1 MSRFRRG
8 RLRLP
13 AKMRIACLQ
22 FAPQVGDV
30 DNNLNR
36 ADSILSKANPED
48 LDLLVLPE
56 LAFSGYNF
64 KSLQHISP
72 FLEPSGS
79 GITSLWA
86 RTTALKYNCNV
97 VAGYP
102 EKADVSGSWP
112 TGPEYYN
119 SAIVVNE
126 EGETIANYRKSFLYY
141 TDESWALEGD
151 GFFEGFIPGL
161 GHTSIGICMD
171 LNPYKFRAPWHA
183 FEFGFHILHHESNFV
198 IVSMAW
204 MTREDSR
211 TFSRM
216 PNEPDVDTLT
226 YWVTRLEPLIRA
238 EKDTEI
244 IVVFCNRSG
253 MEDDAVYAGTS
264 AVVGVQDGEVKIY
277 GVLGRGE
284 KELLVVDTKNPP
296 YAKLVYRPEPEKP
309 LGVRSELQKTPSS
322 PASPGGPAP
331 SSSSSQGSASQR
343 GSSSHAPS
351 QPRSPPDGSS
361 TTSDTPRKSPQGR
374 QNAKQSKLPPKIQI
388 PISYA
393 PPPVLSGRAT
403 ADSPGSESVNLPT
416 PTAPSPTPL
425 SARPKLAFP
434 QSPLSESWEAN
445 SPVPQSAQSVR
456 SIQSVQSIQ
465 SIRSNQSVR
474 SNVPKLIIPQSPPL
488 APWQFGSPVP
498 LSSRSFRS
506 VHSVRSVESVRSS
519 ESYQS
524 YQSGRTNSTVT
535 SNPRPPEDSTPYPQS
550 GLPLSGYPT
559 RFSNRRVFDDFPSL
573 TQAPF
578 TPITPFEDASPSEPR
593 YFWRPSETLLK
604 SPMSPEVRTAVAK
617 PDMRTAAA
625 ESDQGGTPN
634 FDNFA
639 LFSHKEI
646 PSRSHSSSSIRTA
659 ATAGTAKKSDDQAH
673 TNSHARAL
681 SHGGKSRNISRSR
694 TTEAVGADER
704 ISRAPSSQE
713 FDSGNRNRTSS
724 KGKTSRTSSRAR
736 PLDDS
741 GIANMKRTSSR
752 HRESRSTSQARLMDA
767 TSTMTGKHI
776 LPDPVSQAA
785 TIDQRRA
792 SSQPRS
798 SRNTGQSRFVN
809 KTSNAEAST
818 DPSSQDG
825 IPVRPSSPKSRN
837 ASRSRSHQRSNS
849 FSHREHAT
857 EISKSLETISRRAES
872 VDRMQDLHREVV
884 ETPPNVSSS
893 SKPRSCS
900 RGRSSEQHSSIIIAA
915 SRSILDSDVTQKS
928 TVKPQEE
935 SRQQQHKRTKS
946 LSSTDFHARSGSAA
960 SNGRGIA
967 PRSRTPSTGER
978 SRSRTPSRAASRGR
992 KPGPPF
998 SPPRM
1003 VPHDPSQP
1011 VEDHGI
1017 AWDAFMKAGQNS
1029 SKSTGAKVSLFSER
1043 VEKNDRIEAI
1053 VSLSGLYGKVST
1065 SSSPSRPRGSPE
1077 LPTSRSNSTPA
1088 VAAGSKTKDGVV
1100 GDKTG
1105 DRPPFS
1111 LNSLA
1116 ETVATIPSSTRSPS
1130 TPRFEPST
1138 PKAMLLIRDDKDS
1151 LTGGPPLLDLANNFS
1166 NLTCIDRPVGPHSDG
1181 SKAIVA

>member
-1 MSRFRRG
+1 
-8 RLRLP
+8 
-13 AKMRIACLQ
+13 MRIACLQ

-36 ADSILSKANPED
+36 ADSVLSKANPED

-161 GHTSIGICMD
+161 GHTSIGIC
-171 LNPYKFRAPWHA
+171 NPYKFRAPWHA

-216 PNEPDVDTLT
+216 PNEPDMDTLT

-244 IVVFCNRSG
+244 IVVFCNRTG

-331 SSSSSQGSASQR
+331 SSSSSQGSASQK

-374 QNAKQSKLPPKIQI
+374 QNAKQAKLPPKIQI

-393 PPPVLSGRAT
+393 PPPVLSGRAP
-403 ADSPGSESVNLPT
+403 ADSPGSESVNFPT

-425 SARPKLAFP
+425 SARPKLGFP
-434 QSPLSESWEAN
+434 QSPLNESWEAN
-445 SPVPQSAQSVR
+445 SPVPQSAQSAR

-498 LSSRSFRS
+498 LSGRSFHS
-506 VHSVRSVESVRSS
+506 VHSVRSVESVRSN

-573 TQAPF
+573 NQAPF

-625 ESDQGGTPN
+625 ESDQDRTQN

-694 TTEAVGADER
+694 TTEA
-704 ISRAPSSQE
+704 P
-713 FDSGNRNRTSS
+713 
-724 KGKTSRTSSRAR
+724 R
-736 PLDDS
+736 P
-741 GIANMKRTSSR
+741 
-752 HRESRSTSQARLMDA
+752 
-767 TSTMTGKHI
+767 
-776 LPDPVSQAA
+776 
-785 TIDQRRA
+785 
-792 SSQPRS
+792 
-798 SRNTGQSRFVN
+798 SRNTSQGRFVDN
-809 KTSNAEAST
+809 TSDTEAST
-818 DPSSQDG
+818 NPSSQDG

-837 ASRSRSHQRSNS
+837 ASRSRSHQRSKS

-872 VDRMQDLHREVV
+872 VNRMQDLHGEVAG
-884 ETPPNVSSS
+884 TPPNVSSS

-928 TVKPQEE
+928 TANPQEE
-935 SRQQQHKRTKS
+935 SREQQHKRTKS
-946 LSSTDFHARSGSAA
+946 VSSTGFHARSGSAA
-960 SNGRGIA
+960 SNRRGIA

-978 SRSRTPSRAASRGR
+978 SRPRPPSRAASRGR
-992 KPGPPF
+992 KPGLPF

-1003 VPHDPSQP
+1003 VPRDPSQP
-1011 VEDHGI
+1011 VEDHRV
-1017 AWDAFMKAGQNS
+1017 AWDAFMKAGQKS
-1029 SKSTGAKVSLFSER
+1029 SKSKDVKVSLSSER
-1043 VEKNDRIEAI
+1043 VEKNDRTEAI
-1053 VSLSGLYGKVST
+1053 VSLSGPYGKVST
-1065 SSSPSRPRGSPE
+1065 SSSPSRPRESPD
-1077 LPTSRSNSTPA
+1077 LPTGRSISTLA
-1088 VAAGSKTKDGVV
+1088 VTAGSKTRDGVV
-1100 GDKTG
+1100 GDRPG
-1105 DRPPFS
+1105 DGSLSS
-1111 LNSLA
+1111 LNSN
-1116 ETVATIPSSTRSPS
+1116 VAALPSSTRSPS

-1138 PKAMLLIRDDKDS
+1138 PKAMVLIRDDEDS

-1166 NLTCIDRPVGPHSDG
+1166 NLACIDRPVGSHSDG